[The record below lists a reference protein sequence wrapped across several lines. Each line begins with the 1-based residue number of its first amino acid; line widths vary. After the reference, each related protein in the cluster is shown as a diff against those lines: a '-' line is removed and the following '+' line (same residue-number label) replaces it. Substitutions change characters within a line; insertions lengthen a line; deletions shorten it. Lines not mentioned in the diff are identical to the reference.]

1 MGDGPLRAH
10 THKFSRITMGGA
22 GSSATTVCE
31 LSLGW
36 ARLLLFVLPPLAVY
50 LMLLGLLLDGC
61 VSGYRYLSDTM
72 NNSFC
77 LGEHDRWSA
86 RLLRWAVWH
95 GFFAAAL
102 AQRALFLPRSRTR
115 NAFAACYAAFGLGAL
130 YSGAA
135 MHKQSHATLGGLF
148 FITMLC
154 ELSALWYP
162 VCSRRR
168 SGEGRRCALHGGA
181 LAFSAVIWSV
191 AVAFFVLYVGPEV
204 AAGVFPEVMIG
215 GAPRSFDGARVS
227 VILQWLLI
235 TLAQVLYFVRAP
247 ILLAEA
253 RSTTGRIAVRVEDVE
268 RSKA

>member
-1 MGDGPLRAH
+1 
-10 THKFSRITMGGA
+10 MGGA
-22 GSSATTVCE
+22 GGTSATTVCE

-135 MHKQSHATLGGLF
+135 MHKVSHALLGGLF
-148 FITMLC
+148 FVCMLC

-168 SGEGRRCALHGGA
+168 SGGRGCVLHAGA
-181 LAFSAVIWSV
+181 LAFSAVVWSV
-191 AVAFFVLYVGPEV
+191 ALAFAVLYVGPEV

-227 VILQWLLI
+227 VLLQWLLI
-235 TLAQVLYFVRAP
+235 TLAQGLYFVRAP

-253 RSTTGRIAVRVEDVE
+253 RSTAGIQVRVE
-268 RSKA
+268 RSAASNGARSDP